1 MTRNTHARRLSRRAF
16 LGGLTGAA
24 GSVLLAAC
32 GAAGTT
38 RQPAPGAGAAPQR
51 PLRIAENQFPTSL
64 DGDAGFAGY
73 SLMSYGIAEALM
85 RVTPEMTVV
94 PWLAQRLEPLDPR
107 TWRVTLRDG
116 VVFWDGSPVDA
127 QAVGR
132 SFERSVQQQAG
143 ATAALLPPGTTF
155 RADGLTLDIQTP
167 EPVGAMAQNLA
178 SFYLTIKRVG
188 ADGGISYT
196 GPYQPV
202 DFVEKTSLELRAF
215 PAYHSGPVAT
225 PSIAVR
231 YIPDVN
237 TRALALQSGDVDI
250 AHALLPS
257 QIEQLKAGGFQVHAF
272 PFGRQNDIILNVTRP
287 PLDDRDV
294 RRAIALAV
302 DREALLKGVLGG
314 VGTPAYA
321 LAPAN
326 LGLSGVVDTQRYDRA
341 EAERLLDAA
350 GWARGA
356 DGMRAK
362 DGGRLAFGLG
372 FYSSRAELEPLAVAI
387 KDQLRAVGIDVQV
400 EQFPDINTTV
410 AGNGFDATM
419 YSYGVAPNG
428 DIDRAIALLY
438 TPSGSNKERYSN
450 PRVNELF
457 AQLGRTADPAR
468 RQRLLGEIQTLVG
481 EDVPVVYVV
490 NPFQIVA
497 LSPQVLGFTAHP
509 LENYKIDAR
518 LRLGG

>member
-1 MTRNTHARRLSRRAF
+1 MTRNTSARRLSRRAF

-24 GSVLLAAC
+24 GGALLAAC

-38 RQPAPGAGAAPQR
+38 RLPATAEGAAQR
-51 PLRIAENQFPTSL
+51 ALRIAENQFPTSL

-116 VVFWDGSPVDA
+116 VAFWDGSPVDA
-127 QAVGR
+127 QAVRR
-132 SFERSVQQQAG
+132 SLERSVQQQAG
-143 ATAALLPPGTTF
+143 ATAALLPPGTDF
-155 RADGLTLDIQTP
+155 RADGRTLDIQTP
-167 EPVGAMAQNLA
+167 EPVGAMAQHLA

-188 ADGGISYT
+188 ADGEISYT
-196 GPYQPV
+196 GPYRPV
-202 DFVEKTSLELRAF
+202 DFVEKTSVELRAS
-215 PAYHSGPVAT
+215 PDYHGGPVAT

-250 AHALLPS
+250 AHGLLPS
-257 QIEQLKAGGFQVHAF
+257 QIEQLKAGGFLVHVF
-272 PFGRQNDIILNVTRP
+272 PFGRQNDIILNVARP
-287 PLDDRDV
+287 PLDERAV
-294 RRAIALAV
+294 RRAVALAV

-314 VGTPAYA
+314 VGTPAYG

-326 LGLSGVVDTQRYDRA
+326 LGLGSVVDTQRYDRA

-356 DGMRAK
+356 DGVRAK
-362 DGGRLAFGLG
+362 GGRRLAFGLG

-387 KDQLRAVGIDVQV
+387 KDQLRAVGIDVRI

-438 TPSGSNKERYSN
+438 TPSGSNRERYSN

-468 RQRLLGEIQTLVG
+468 RRELLGAIQTLVG

-490 NPFQIVA
+490 NPSQIVA
-497 LSPQVLGFTAHP
+497 LSPQVQGFTPHP